1 MKSLTLLMGMPGS
14 GKDTQA
20 ALLEKSDAFDVIR
33 VGDEARKQA
42 QTDTQLA
49 AELESGQ
56 LADPEVINGIVR
68 HALSESGS
76 DANLLSDG
84 YPRSFEQAHALE
96 KMCVELGITI
106 EKVLF
111 LQLPESEVHARLKN
125 RGRTDDTTEAIEER
139 LKVFRT
145 QTQPVLEYYKTKN
158 LLTTIDAT
166 GDVQEIFQR
175 IEEALK

>member
-20 ALLEKSDAFDVIR
+20 SLLEKSDAFSVIR

-42 QTDTQLA
+42 QTDSKLA
-49 AELESGQ
+49 AELDSGV

-68 HALSESGS
+68 HALMQAS
-76 DANLLSDG
+76 ANADLLCDG

-96 KMCVELGITI
+96 VMCAELDI
-106 EKVLF
+106 EIEQVLF
-111 LQLPESEVHARLKN
+111 LQLPESEVHTRLKD
-125 RGRTDDTTEAIEER
+125 RGRTDDTHTAIEER
-139 LKVFRT
+139 LKVFRS
-145 QTQPVLEYYKTKN
+145 QTQPVLEYYKTKK

-166 GDVQEIFQR
+166 GDVETVYQR
-175 IEEALK
+175 IEKALK